1 MTELDQLKQIVM
13 RQSAELDNAY
23 KTLGRYAAENNA
35 LSSRVQAL
43 SGELAQCQQ
52 QNPGDQDPPVN
63 DQDQPDADPV
73 VNDQDQSD
81 YDEMQT
87 DQGRKLAEHSE
98 KSRRTMEAAREG
110 VKRNGG
116 VPRMSGD
123 QANGR

>member
-13 RQSAELDNAY
+13 RQTAELDNAY

-73 VNDQDQSD
+73 VNDQDGGD
-81 YDEMQT
+81 PEPALND
-87 DQGRKLAEHSE
+87 GR
-98 KSRRTMEAAREG
+98 
-110 VKRNGG
+110 
-116 VPRMSGD
+116 
-123 QANGR
+123 